1 MTTKAD
7 FEEQDTKMIE
17 VFAKKLMESPV
28 SLMKKMDFTN
38 NDMEG
43 YLEMMKDIDSI
54 QYIERVNK
62 IIKEAF

>member
-1 MTTKAD
+1 
-7 FEEQDTKMIE
+7 MIE